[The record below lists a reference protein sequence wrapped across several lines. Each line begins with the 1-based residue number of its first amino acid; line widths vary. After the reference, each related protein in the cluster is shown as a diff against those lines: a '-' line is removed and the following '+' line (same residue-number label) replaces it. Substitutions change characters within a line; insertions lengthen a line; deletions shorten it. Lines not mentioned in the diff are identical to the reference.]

1 MGVYKFSAPGTL
13 KTGRTVHKSMLAG
26 NTPFVLAPVAGY
38 KAWYDASDTGT
49 ITVSGSNV
57 TQWNDK
63 SANGLNLLQGTASKQ
78 PLSGTRTQN
87 GLNTIDYDGSNDV
100 LTSNAAASAWK
111 FLTDSTGS
119 TFFMAIV
126 TDVNSVEWGMTDVS
140 NSSVANNPTYA
151 LTGNS
156 NRTGYFGKGSDNPS
170 GYNWFVSSTT
180 QTFTDN
186 TAQTWTVVSDP
197 TNGTAANRVKIY
209 KNTTLD
215 TSANVQTASS
225 ATGNPAVPLSLGGY
239 NLYSSSFN
247 GAICEVIIYDSILS
261 ATDVGKNQAYLQT
274 KWAI

>member
-1 MGVYKFSAPGTL
+1 MWWAPLLNTISGFLGTGVPPAPT
-13 KTGRTVHKSMLAG
+13 S
-26 NTPFVLAPVAGY
+26 PVAGY
-38 KAWYDASDTGT
+38 KAWWDASDTGT
-49 ITVSGSNV
+49 ITLSGSNV

-63 SANGLNLLQGTASKQ
+63 SANGLNLVQATSAKQ

-87 GLNTIDYDGSNDV
+87 SKNVIDYDGSNDV
-100 LTSNAAASAWK
+100 LTSNASAATWK
-111 FLTDSTGS
+111 FLTDSSGT

-126 TDVNSVEWGMTDVS
+126 CDVNSTAWGMTDVS

-151 LTGNS
+151 LTGNPD
-156 NRTGYFGKGSDNPS
+156 RTGYFGKGSDNPS

-197 TNGTAANRVKIY
+197 TNGTAANRLKIY

-215 TSANVQTASS
+215 TSANVQTAAS

-247 GAICEVIIYDSILS
+247 GAICEVLIYNSILS
-261 ATDVGKNQAYLQT
+261 GTDVALNQSYLSA